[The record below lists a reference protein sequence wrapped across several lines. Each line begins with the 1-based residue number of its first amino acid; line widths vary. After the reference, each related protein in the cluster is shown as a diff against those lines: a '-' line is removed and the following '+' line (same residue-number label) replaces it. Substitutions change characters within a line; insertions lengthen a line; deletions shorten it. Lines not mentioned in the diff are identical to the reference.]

1 MANLIPVSSFDDV
14 VALAKGDP
22 IIGARLGMSN
32 KQAQQLLNRFTYLL
46 NAREDDID
54 ALKDTL
60 DDGFDYLSGRNEN
73 LSDIVEMLDNKSD
86 VTDVVG
92 TYSDLQNY
100 DTTGLGDKDI
110 IKVLSDST
118 QNGRCSYYRWSTVT
132 DTFSFIGVEKSSVPI
147 LVTDDM
153 SDSPITNVTYV
164 VSSGCTLTITAG
176 NDTYVGVCIK
186 VIAKGNCTLSIN
198 SNNISIAQEAI
209 VKYRYDGSV
218 WFIDKPNMLESIYP
232 VGHLYIS
239 FNEVSP
245 ATFIGGTWS
254 RFATGYALITAG
266 SNYVKGNTY
275 GANSKTL
282 TPSGTVGYTALSV
295 SQIPS
300 HVHNIDSFLSGYVS
314 ADHVHGAGDQPVG
327 NGIVPNNNSYDDNRR
342 TGARSSVSWP
352 GSTWADS
359 HYHGII
365 LYFDAAGSSNGH
377 NHPFTGTASTVS
389 VVQPSVFAAVW
400 IRTA

>member
-1 MANLIPVSSFDDV
+1 MANLIPVSRFDDV

-54 ALKDTL
+54 TLKDTL
-60 DDGFDYLSGRNEN
+60 DDGFDYLSGRDEN

-110 IKVLSDST
+110 VKVLSDST

-186 VIAKGNCTLSIN
+186 VIAKGDCTLNIN
-198 SNNISIAQEAI
+198 SNNITVAQEAI

-245 ATFIGGTWS
+245 ATFIGGTWTRLS
-254 RFATGYALITAG
+254 QSAALITAG
-266 SNYVKGNTY
+266 NNYIKGNFY
-275 GANSKTL
+275 GSNDKSIA
-282 TPSGTVGYTALSV
+282 PSGTVGYHALTV
-295 SQIPS
+295 SEVPS

-314 ADHVHGAGDQPVG
+314 ADHSHSIGDAPSG
-327 NGIVPNNNSYDDNRR
+327 SGIVPKYGFDEG
-342 TGARSSVSWP
+342 TKVAYRSSMSWV
-352 GSTWADS
+352 GSGWSDS
-359 HYHGII
+359 HYHGIT
-365 LYFDAAGSSNGH
+365 LYFDAAGSSSGH
-377 NHPFTGTASTVS
+377 NHTFTGASKSVS